1 MNILEL
7 RRQVNSIRTALEIKK
22 DKVETLGKRKEN
34 LEKKISDLE
43 STQKRIFKR
52 LKRKLRAKVN
62 GYE

>member
-43 STQKRIFKR
+43 KIG
-52 LKRKLRAKVN
+52 RAHV
-62 GYE
+62 